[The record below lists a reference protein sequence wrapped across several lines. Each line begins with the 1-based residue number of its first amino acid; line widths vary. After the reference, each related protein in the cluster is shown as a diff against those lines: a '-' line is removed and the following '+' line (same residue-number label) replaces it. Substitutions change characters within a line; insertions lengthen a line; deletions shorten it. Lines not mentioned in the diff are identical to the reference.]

1 MSDLKPDCQRRVLY
15 KLNLLVTSQKIGPVL
30 IKCLAP
36 WPGRSTMAEAAGTEG
51 GKGEAWLGP
60 RGGGARGAPWMRV
73 KGLKSVILVR
83 YEIDETEP
91 VGEKER

>member
-1 MSDLKPDCQRRVLY
+1 
-15 KLNLLVTSQKIGPVL
+15 
-30 IKCLAP
+30 
-36 WPGRSTMAEAAGTEG
+36 MAEAAGTEG